1 MGCSRFAVEP
11 LSKVSDATQA
21 KLVINDALET
31 FEKEM
36 KTMIEMEIQVSLSD
50 FVDKDEVDGLGSLN
64 SFVTI
69 VTLSLRYCVP
79 KRSLYPG
86 SLYPGIKYLGQ
97 SCKSWT

>member
-11 LSKVSDATQA
+11 LSKVSDAAEA

-36 KTMIEMEIQVSLSD
+36 KTMIEMEIQVSFSD
-50 FVDKDEVDGLGSLN
+50 FVDKDEVDELGSLN

-69 VTLSLRYCVP
+69 GTL
-79 KRSLYPG
+79 
-86 SLYPGIKYLGQ
+86 
-97 SCKSWT
+97 